1 MKVLLIHCAYKFR
14 GGEDTVVAEEKKLLE
29 AAGVDAEL
37 LQFSNDEHT
46 LLNVA
51 QLPFNLGSYR
61 QTAKKIKTFRPDV
74 VHIHNLHFAASP
86 SVLYAVRRSGTPVV
100 CTLHNYRLICPS
112 ALLFHKGK
120 AFLSSVNSPFP
131 WKAVKEGVYKNSRLL
146 TFWMALSMQVHHW
159 AKTWRYCNRFIV
171 LTHYAKEIFLRSK
184 LGLRDEQ
191 VAIKPNFTSLPF
203 TPLVERG
210 EHFLYA
216 GRLSEEKGIRLML
229 NLFAALPYRI
239 KFAGDGPLKEE
250 VVKACAA
257 HPNMDYLGVLQKN
270 ELLTQLASAS
280 ALLFPSIW
288 FEGMPLT
295 IIEAFAC
302 GTPVIASR
310 LGAMDDM
317 ITPHGNG
324 LHFEAGDENSLL
336 NAINEWKAL
345 AREEK
350 EAYQQNARETYE
362 KLYTP
367 QKNAEQLL
375 SIYQSVI
382 NPTGRLPV
390 AGLYTQGTS
399 MHKFQKP
406 SP

>member
-29 AAGVDAEL
+29 AAGVEVNL
-37 LQFSNDEHT
+37 LQFTNDEHT
-46 LLNVA
+46 ALNVI
-51 QLPFNLGSYR
+51 QLPFNMGSYR
-61 QTAKKIKTFRPDV
+61 QTKKKIAAFRPDV

-86 SVLYAVRRSGTPVV
+86 SVLYAIRHSGTPVV

-120 AFLSSVNSPFP
+120 AFLSSISRPFP
-131 WKAVKEGVYKNSRLL
+131 WKAVKEGVYKNSRVL
-146 TFWMALSMQVHHW
+146 TFWMALSMQLHHW

-171 LTHYAKEIFLRSK
+171 LTQYAKEIFMRSK

-191 VAIKPNFTSLPF
+191 VVVKPNFTSLPF
-203 TPLVERG
+203 VPGVERG
-210 EHFLYA
+210 DHFLYA

-229 NLFAALPYRI
+229 DLFASLPCQI
-239 KFAGDGPLKEE
+239 KFAGDGPLKDD
-250 VVKACAA
+250 VVRACSA
-257 HPNMDYLGVLQKN
+257 HPNMEYLGVLKK
-270 ELLTQLASAS
+270 ETLLAELASAS

-302 GTPVIASR
+302 STPVIASR

-317 ITPHGNG
+317 ITPHRNG
-324 LHFEAGDENSLL
+324 LHFEAGDSQSLKA
-336 NAINEWKAL
+336 AIEEWQGLSPK
-345 AREEK
+345 EK
-350 EAYQQNARETYE
+350 EAYQRDARRTYE
-362 KLYTP
+362 TFYTP

-375 SIYQSVI
+375 AIYAAVI
-382 NPTGRLPV
+382 KESTLALAV
-390 AGLYTQGTS
+390 AG
-399 MHKFQKP
+399 
-406 SP
+406 